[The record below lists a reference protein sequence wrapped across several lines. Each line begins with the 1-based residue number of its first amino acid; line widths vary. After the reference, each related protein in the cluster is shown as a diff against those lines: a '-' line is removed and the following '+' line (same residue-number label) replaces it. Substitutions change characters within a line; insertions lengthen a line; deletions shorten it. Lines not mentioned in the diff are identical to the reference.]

1 MSRRAFIFI
10 NGILTDPRR
19 PDAWTDEAVDWVNRK
34 LPDGCV
40 GTSYEYNATPLLRR
54 LGQQARAADVARRA
68 NGYRRS
74 GYRVH
79 LVGHSNGC
87 DLIAKVIGGMSTDVE
102 SVHLFAPAADEA
114 DFEQAIE
121 YGAVQKIHIYGSRR
135 DRALGIGA
143 RLSRVLTFGM
153 LGYGS
158 LGLRGREF
166 AAANPAVVRDHSRDD
181 FGHSDWFQPRQNF
194 VESMKLLAANES
206 LPIISQPLQPI
217 AP

>member
-54 LGQQARAADVARRA
+54 LGQRERAEHITARANR
-68 NGYRRS
+68 YRRS

-87 DLIAKVIGGMSTDVE
+87 DLIARVIGGMSTEVE
-102 SVHLFAPAADEA
+102 SVHLIAPATDEEA
-114 DFEQAIE
+114 LEPAIE
-121 YGAVQKIHIYGSRR
+121 AGSVSRIHIYGSRN

-143 RLSRVLTFGM
+143 RLSRILTGGL

-166 AAANPAVVRDHSRDD
+166 AAAHPTVVRDHSRDD
-181 FGHSDWFQPRQNF
+181 YGHSDWFRPRSNF
-194 VESMKLLAANES
+194 LETMELLAANES
-206 LPIISQPLQPI
+206 LPVLNHPFQPI